1 MRRVLEPEL
10 MDEPEQAR
18 AYAEADFSEPN
29 ALFVA
34 LFQESFPDF
43 GAGGCLLDLGCGPAD
58 ITLRLARAYPA
69 CEVHGVDGAEPMLAF
84 ARDRITRTAAG
95 DRVTLVHA
103 VIPRAVLPRAQYDA
117 IVSNSL
123 LHQLHDPG
131 ALWATVKRRA
141 RPGAPVLVMD
151 LVRPQ
156 SAAQVDELVRTYA
169 ADAPPVLQRDFRCSL
184 RAAFRPGEVTAQL
197 AEAGLAGFN
206 VRMVSDRHL
215 AVAGRTPGPEA
226 L

>member
-1 MRRVLEPEL
+1 MKRVLEPEL

-34 LFQESFPDF
+34 LFRESFPDF

-69 CEVHGVDGAEPMLAF
+69 CEVDGVDGARNMLALG
-84 ARDRITRTAAG
+84 RDRIAG
-95 DRVTLVHA
+95 TELEGRVELVHG
-103 VIPRAVLPRAQYDA
+103 VIPHVRLPREQYDA

-123 LHQLHDPG
+123 LHHLHDPG
-131 ALWATVKRRA
+131 VLWETVKRCA
-141 RPGAPVLVMD
+141 RPGAPALVMD

-156 SAAQVDELVRTYA
+156 STAQLDDLVRTYA

-184 RAAFRPGEVTAQL
+184 CAAFRPEEVTEQL
-197 AEAGLAGFN
+197 ADAGLGGFD

-215 AVAGRTPGPEA
+215 AVAGRVPVKDAG
-226 L
+226 

>member
-1 MRRVLEPEL
+1 MRRVPEPEL

-43 GAGGCLLDLGCGPAD
+43 GATGCLLDLGCGPAD

-69 CEVHGVDGAEPMLAF
+69 CRVHGVDGARRMLAF
-84 ARDRITRTAAG
+84 GHDRIAATELEG
-95 DRVTLVHA
+95 RVTLVHG
-103 VIPRAVLPRAQYDA
+103 VIPQVRLPRGRYEAV
-117 IVSNSL
+117 VSNSL
-123 LHQLHDPG
+123 LHHLHD
-131 ALWATVKRRA
+131 AAVLWETIKRCA
-141 RPGAPVLVMD
+141 APGAPVLVMD
-151 LVRPQ
+151 LARPQ
-156 SAAQVDELVRTYA
+156 SAAQVDDLVRTYA
-169 ADAPPVLQRDFRCSL
+169 GDAPPVLQRDFRWSL
-184 RAAFRPGEVTAQL
+184 CAAFRPEEVLGQL
-197 AEAGLAGFN
+197 AQAGLGGFD

-215 AVAGRTPGPEA
+215 AVLGRVPDPKG